1 MGQISAMN
9 MSYKHSITIIALL
22 FIGGEAAPRERKNAS
37 DQSPIPKKMIVR
49 VGGGIYYPRD
59 GGKPEAL
66 MRRSYIV
73 ELRGKD
79 LHYRVIKEGGKP
91 NVEKVVTPTEEQ
103 WELFWKEIENARLW
117 SWSDEYYNYDV
128 KDGTFWFVEI
138 SYRGRSIKSRGSN
151 SYPSEGDVSKP
162 NPGAE
167 YSQPFSVILRG
178 VRNLLGGLEFE

>member
-1 MGQISAMN
+1 MGAAMK
-9 MSYKHSITIIALL
+9 MSYTRAIAIIALL
-22 FIGGEAAPRERKNAS
+22 FIGGAAAPRPRENAS
-37 DQSPIPKKMIVR
+37 DHSPIPKKMIVR
-49 VGGGIYYPRD
+49 VGGGVYYPRD

-79 LHYRVIKEGGKP
+79 LHYRVINKGGEP

-103 WELFWKEIENARLW
+103 WESFWKEVENARLW
-117 SWSDEYYNYDV
+117 SWSKEYYNYDV

-138 SYRGRSIKSRGSN
+138 SHRGRSIKSRGSN

-162 NPGAE
+162 NLDAE
-167 YSQPFSVILRG
+167 YSRPFRAVLQG
-178 VRNLLGGLEFE
+178 VRSLLGGLEFE

>member
-1 MGQISAMN
+1 MGAAMY
-9 MSYKHSITIIALL
+9 MSYKHAIAILALL
-22 FIGGEAAPRERKNAS
+22 FIGGAATPRQRKNPS
-37 DQSPIPKKMIVR
+37 DHSPIPKKMIVS
-49 VGGGIYYPRD
+49 VGGGVYYPRD
-59 GGKPEAL
+59 GRKPEAL
-66 MRRSYIV
+66 MRRSYSV
-73 ELRGKD
+73 ELRGKG
-79 LHYRVIKEGGKP
+79 LHYRVIKEGGEP
-91 NVEKVVTPTEEQ
+91 NVDKVVTPTEEQ

-128 KDGTFWFVEI
+128 KDGTFGFVEI